1 MPRIHLVYSNSK
13 LPLSP
18 LIRWRTGSEF
28 SHVGIILEND
38 DNEINELS
46 IVSHSAL
53 SCKGVRF
60 TTLKTFLSHAIEY
73 RITQLEQEVTQEQ
86 FDMLL
91 YLCRKY
97 EGLKY
102 DLKGAVGLGVGEDW
116 QEDDAFWCS
125 EWVAFLLN
133 MIGVKLAYLDDVH
146 RIAPKHNL
154 EWPQKTLNISLTN
167 LSNEVD

>member
-1 MPRIHLVYSNSK
+1 MPKIHLVYSNSK

-18 LIRWRTGSEF
+18 IIRWRTGSEF
-28 SHVGIILEND
+28 SHVGIILEQDAD
-38 DNEINELS
+38 DIDGLS

-60 TTLKTFLSHAIEY
+60 TTLKTFLSHATNY

-91 YLCRKY
+91 YLCQKY
-97 EGLKY
+97 EGLPY
-102 DLKGAVGLGVGEDW
+102 DTKGAVGLGVGEDW

-125 EWVAFLLN
+125 EWVAFALKN
-133 MIGVKLAYLDDVH
+133 IGMILKYLDDVH
-146 RIAPKHNL
+146 RIAPNHNL
-154 EWPQKTLNISLTN
+154 EWPQFAIDSF
-167 LSNEVD
+167 

>member
-1 MPRIHLVYSNSK
+1 MKIYLVYSNSSK
-13 LPLSP
+13 PLSP
-18 LIRWRTGSEF
+18 IIRWRTDSEF
-28 SHVGIILEND
+28 SHVGIILED
-38 DNEINELS
+38 DAENINGLS

-60 TTLKTFLSHAIEY
+60 TTLKTFLSHVTNY
-73 RITQLEQEVTQEQ
+73 KITQLEQEVTQEQ
-86 FDMLL
+86 FDKLLMLTHQ
-91 YLCRKY
+91 Y

-125 EWVAFLLN
+125 EWLAFLLK
-133 MIGVKLAYLDDVH
+133 MIGMNLKYLDDIH

-154 EWPQKTLNISLTN
+154 EWPQFAI
-167 LSNEVD
+167 DCF